1 MGLAEIMKKYPVN
14 TTKIGAF
21 YNSDVF
27 WANSVEDVKDIEN
40 WAEPPL
46 ESTQSGV
53 PFLLYENNR
62 FYVYLFGYDTVVGY
76 YTENGE
82 DFKLVTN
89 NEDFGFGMYNPEE
102 PDAENLIV
110 PPVTNI
116 ETFLATEFDM
126 EAYREGRIIFS
137 YEELRNFLRERENLE
152 K

>member
-14 TTKIGAF
+14 ATKIGAF
-21 YNSDVF
+21 YNYDTF
-27 WANSVEDVKDIEN
+27 QANSVEDVENIEN
-40 WAEPPL
+40 WKEPPL
-46 ESTQSGV
+46 EPIKNSIS
-53 PFLLYENNR
+53 FLLYENNR
-62 FYVYLFGYDTVVGY
+62 FYTYSFGYDTVVGY

-82 DFKLVTN
+82 DFKLVVN

-126 EAYREGRIIFS
+126 DAYREGRIIFS